1 MVCWA
6 IVGIW
11 RLLHNMALF
20 ANNYVLV
27 EYSYLLGEKNPE
39 MAIVCD
45 SEWWCFL
52 IVRARLLKHGSLLL
66 LGS

>member
-1 MVCWA
+1 MKSNDIFNGMLSHSWNLKIIA
-6 IVGIW
+6 QHGII
-11 RLLHNMALF
+11 F

-45 SEWWCFL
+45 SE
-52 IVRARLLKHGSLLL
+52 
-66 LGS
+66 